1 MQALRD
7 RISSKLSDKSKS
19 KDKDKDGSSSLK
31 TSASADGKQTTLSDS
46 HHQGSSSEIASS
58 AASANSQ
65 SSEKGIRFF
74 LNFFQSQ
81 IESKNRSNM
90 AFCLCI

>member
-19 KDKDKDGSSSLK
+19 KDKDKDGSSSSLK

-46 HHQGSSSEIASS
+46 HHQGSLSSSAIASS
-58 AASANSQ
+58 ATSANSQ

-81 IESKNRSNM
+81 
-90 AFCLCI
+90 

>member
-19 KDKDKDGSSSLK
+19 KDKDKDGTSSLK

-46 HHQGSSSEIASS
+46 HHQGSLSSSAIASS
-58 AASANSQ
+58 ATSANAQ

-81 IESKNRSNM
+81 
-90 AFCLCI
+90 